1 MAADSIYQNGWKSMA
16 QTHGAGID
24 AGYASSAVPAYADS

>member
-1 MAADSIYQNGWKSMA
+1 MAADSIYQNGCKSMA

-24 AGYASSAVPAYADS
+24 AGYASSAVQAYADS